1 MAELLRSL
9 QDSQLVARFQRRCG
23 LFPAP
28 EDNPRENSA
37 GPSEGTTWAY
47 VEKHVVKNYFYYYL
61 FRFSAALGQEVF
73 YITFLPFTHW
83 NIDPYL
89 SRRLVMIWV
98 LVMYIGQVAKDILK
112 WPRPSSPPVVKLEKR
127 VVAEYGM
134 PSTHAMAATA
144 ISFTLLIS
152 SMDRYQYPFVLGL
165 TMAVVFST
173 LVCLSRLYT
182 GMHTV
187 LLEVGP
193 LELEMGSLELE
204 MGPLELELEMGPL
217 ELELGPL
224 ELEMGPLELELEMGP
239 LELEMGPLKLELEL
253 HVVVSHVAQDVLGG
267 VLITAFLIALT
278 YPAWTL
284 IDSLDSASPLFPV
297 CVIVVPFFLCYNY
310 PVSDF
315 YSPTRADTTTI
326 VAAGAG
332 VTLGFWINHFF
343 QLVSQPSPSLP
354 VIRNIPPLT
363 TDMLVLGLTKFTV
376 GIVLIILVRQL
387 VQNLSLQVLFSW
399 FKVVTRNKEA
409 RRRLEIEVPY
419 KFVTYTS
426 VGICATTFVPMLH
439 RCKQGHTETP
449 TLSRL
454 VFGIFGCLSFQM
466 NRECTESAQEWVSFV
481 LWKPDQ
487 EKRGSPAIA
496 SASSS

>member
-23 LFPAP
+23 LFPGQ
-28 EDNPRENSA
+28 D
-37 GPSEGTTWAY
+37 AY
-47 VEKHVVKNYFYYYL
+47 VQKYIVKNYFYYCL
-61 FRFSAALGQEVF
+61 FKFSAALGQEVF

-89 SRRLVMIWV
+89 SRRLVIIWV

-127 VVAEYGM
+127 AIAEFGM

-144 ISFTLLIS
+144 IAFTLLIS
-152 SMDRYQYPFVLGL
+152 TMDRYQYPFVLGL
-165 TMAVVFST
+165 MMAMVFST
-173 LVCLSRLYT
+173 LVCLSRIYT

-187 LLEVGP
+187 L
-193 LELEMGSLELE
+193 
-204 MGPLELELEMGPL
+204 
-217 ELELGPL
+217 
-224 ELEMGPLELELEMGP
+224 
-239 LELEMGPLKLELEL
+239 
-253 HVVVSHVAQDVLGG
+253 DVLGG
-267 VLITAFLIALT
+267 VLITAILIVLT

-284 IDSLDSASPLFPV
+284 IDCLDSASPLIPV

-310 PVSDF
+310 PVPDY

-332 VTLGFWINHFF
+332 VTIGCWINHFF
-343 QLVSQPSPSLP
+343 QLVSKPADSLP
-354 VIRNIPPLT
+354 VIQDIPPLT
-363 TDMLVLGLTKFTV
+363 TMFILGLTKFTV
-376 GIVLIILVRQL
+376 GIVLILLVRQL
-387 VQNLSLQVLFSW
+387 VQNLSLQVLYSW

-439 RCKQGHTETP
+439 RFLGLP
-449 TLSRL
+449 
-454 VFGIFGCLSFQM
+454 
-466 NRECTESAQEWVSFV
+466 
-481 LWKPDQ
+481 
-487 EKRGSPAIA
+487 
-496 SASSS
+496 

>member
-23 LFPAP
+23 LFPAR
-28 EDNPRENSA
+28 EDSPRENGA
-37 GPSEGTTWAY
+37 GPSERATRVPEVAHIPANPQAY
-47 VEKHVVKNYFYYYL
+47 VEKPIVKNYFYYYL

-98 LVMYIGQVAKDILK
+98 TRVWITSALQNKTSSLVMYIGQVAKDILK

-152 SMDRYQYPFVLGL
+152 TMDRYQYPFALGL

-187 LLEVGP
+187 L
-193 LELEMGSLELE
+193 
-204 MGPLELELEMGPL
+204 
-217 ELELGPL
+217 
-224 ELEMGPLELELEMGP
+224 
-239 LELEMGPLKLELEL
+239 
-253 HVVVSHVAQDVLGG
+253 DVLGG

-310 PVSDF
+310 PVSDY

-343 QLVSQPSPSLP
+343 QLVAQPTPTFP
-354 VIRNIPPLT
+354 VIRSIPALT
-363 TDMLVLGLTKFTV
+363 TDMLVLGLTKFMV
-376 GIVLIILVRQL
+376 GIVLIVLVRQL

-426 VGICATTFVPMLH
+426 VGLCATTFVPMLH
-439 RCKQGHTETP
+439 RFLG
-449 TLSRL
+449 LL
-454 VFGIFGCLSFQM
+454 
-466 NRECTESAQEWVSFV
+466 
-481 LWKPDQ
+481 
-487 EKRGSPAIA
+487 
-496 SASSS
+496 

>member
-1 MAELLRSL
+1 MADHLNIPQWSSCIC
-9 QDSQLVARFQRRCG
+9 DIIPV
-23 LFPAP
+23 
-28 EDNPRENSA
+28 
-37 GPSEGTTWAY
+37 AY

-152 SMDRYQYPFVLGL
+152 SMDRY
-165 TMAVVFST
+165 
-173 LVCLSRLYT
+173 
-182 GMHTV
+182 
-187 LLEVGP
+187 
-193 LELEMGSLELE
+193 
-204 MGPLELELEMGPL
+204 
-217 ELELGPL
+217 
-224 ELEMGPLELELEMGP
+224 
-239 LELEMGPLKLELEL
+239 
-253 HVVVSHVAQDVLGG
+253 QDVLGG

-376 GIVLIILVRQL
+376 GIVLIVLVRQL

-439 RCKQGHTETP
+439 RFLG
-449 TLSRL
+449 LL
-454 VFGIFGCLSFQM
+454 
-466 NRECTESAQEWVSFV
+466 
-481 LWKPDQ
+481 
-487 EKRGSPAIA
+487 
-496 SASSS
+496 

>member
-28 EDNPRENSA
+28 E
-37 GPSEGTTWAY
+37 EGLGESCY
-47 VEKHVVKNYFYYYL
+47 VVKNYFYYYL

-89 SRRLVMIWV
+89 SRRLMIIWV

-127 VVAEYGM
+127 VIAEYGM

-152 SMDRYQYPFVLGL
+152 TMDRYQVRRL
-165 TMAVVFST
+165 TP
-173 LVCLSRLYT
+173 LPPPRLYT

-187 LLEVGP
+187 L
-193 LELEMGSLELE
+193 
-204 MGPLELELEMGPL
+204 
-217 ELELGPL
+217 
-224 ELEMGPLELELEMGP
+224 
-239 LELEMGPLKLELEL
+239 
-253 HVVVSHVAQDVLGG
+253 DVLGG
-267 VLITAFLIALT
+267 VLITAVLISLT

-284 IDSLDSASPLFPV
+284 IDRLDSASPLFPV
-297 CVIVVPFFLCYNY
+297 CVLVVPFFLCYNY
-310 PVSDF
+310 PVSDY

-326 VAAGAG
+326 LAAGAG
-332 VTLGFWINHFF
+332 VTIGFWINHFF
-343 QLVSQPSPSLP
+343 QLVSEPTESLP
-354 VIRNIPPLT
+354 VVQNIPPLT
-363 TDMLVLGLTKFTV
+363 RDMLVLGLTKFTV
-376 GIVLIILVRQL
+376 GIVLILLVRQL
-387 VQNLSLQVLFSW
+387 VQNLSLQVLYSW
-399 FKVVTRNKEA
+399 FKVVARNKEA

-439 RCKQGHTETP
+439 RFLGLP
-449 TLSRL
+449 
-454 VFGIFGCLSFQM
+454 
-466 NRECTESAQEWVSFV
+466 
-481 LWKPDQ
+481 
-487 EKRGSPAIA
+487 
-496 SASSS
+496 

>member
-28 EDNPRENSA
+28 DEGPRENGAGSA
-37 GPSEGTTWAY
+37 EGAARTPGAGNLPAVNSKGGGAPANGLQRAAAPQAY
-47 VEKHVVKNYFYYYL
+47 TQKYIVKNYFYYYL

-73 YITFLPFTHW
+73 FITFLPFTHW

-89 SRRLVMIWV
+89 SRRLVIIWV
-98 LVMYIGQVAKDILK
+98 LVMYVGQMAKDILK
-112 WPRPSSPPVVKLEKR
+112 WPRPFSPPVVKLENR
-127 VVAEYGM
+127 VIAEYGM

-152 SMDRYQYPFVLGL
+152 TKDRYAYPFVWGL
-165 TMAVVFST
+165 MTAVVFST

-187 LLEVGP
+187 LD
-193 LELEMGSLELE
+193 
-204 MGPLELELEMGPL
+204 
-217 ELELGPL
+217 
-224 ELEMGPLELELEMGP
+224 
-239 LELEMGPLKLELEL
+239 
-253 HVVVSHVAQDVLGG
+253 VVGG
-267 VLITAFLIALT
+267 VLMTALLIALT

-284 IDSLDSASPLFPV
+284 IDCLDSAHPLIPV
-297 CVIVVPFFLCYNY
+297 CVVVVLFFLCYNY
-310 PVSDF
+310 PVSDD

-326 VAAGAG
+326 MAAGAG

-343 QLVSQPSPSLP
+343 QLVSEPASSLP
-354 VIRNIPPLT
+354 VTQNIPPLT
-363 TDMLVLGLTKFTV
+363 TGMFVLCLSKFSV
-376 GIVLIILVRQL
+376 GIVLILLVRQL
-387 VQNLSLQVLFSW
+387 VQNLSLQVLYFW
-399 FKVVTRNKEA
+399 FKVVVRNKEA

-439 RCKQGHTETP
+439 RFLG
-449 TLSRL
+449 LL
-454 VFGIFGCLSFQM
+454 
-466 NRECTESAQEWVSFV
+466 
-481 LWKPDQ
+481 
-487 EKRGSPAIA
+487 
-496 SASSS
+496 